1 MATELELAH
10 VTPMDKAR
18 EYLGLSWDEFCDYV
32 DQGEVTPYLLRRKDG
47 NRRLFVRFFGHK
59 GGWPNP
65 GYFKYDCGTYG
76 TVFFDCDELRKFLDT
91 FATQK
96 DEEEAFTCPE
106 QAGMTPP
113 TVQGAVSTYAGNY
126 GGYYYGAMQE
136 YTGYQPGQA
145 PWPAYTAT
153 QRPQPMTQAPMA
165 PKPPTP
171 LQSPDPLP
179 PTHSPAP
186 LPSPNGGHSEELDQ
200 ALARVAE
207 LEEELARAK
216 EEIERLEDENQGLR
230 QQLAEKDKAQ
240 GVDETKNKFD
250 VEPIGKNKGSLLT
263 VIDALRS
270 AVTIKDRDLASW
282 LEKKIADLGYDSPKA
297 QAIRGIMNDV
307 EECRKEK
314 SRPSQKR

>member
-136 YTGYQPGQA
+136 YTGYQTGQA
-145 PWPAYTAT
+145 TWPAYTAT
-153 QRPQPMTQAPMA
+153 QRPQPMEPPKPMTQAPMA
-165 PKPPTP
+165 PKPATP
-171 LQSPDPLP
+171 LQTPEPLP
-179 PTHSPAP
+179 PTPAPAPTP
-186 LPSPNGGHSEELDQ
+186 LPSPIGRQEEAQDN
-200 ALARVAE
+200 ARVAE
-207 LEEELARAK
+207 LEEENQGLRD
-216 EEIERLEDENQGLR
+216 EIERLKKE
-230 QQLAEKDKAQ
+230 LAREKEEPDPRTTKSYRILLDALFQ
-240 GVDETKNKFD
+240 KIGVDCKNVRDGEKNK
-250 VEPIGKNKGSLLT
+250 ETGKVRN
-263 VIDALRS
+263 ALHLGGRHLEDN
-270 AVTIKDRDLASW
+270 TIRAKIKEIRDFI
-282 LEKKIADLGYDSPKA
+282 EQNPRD
-297 QAIRGIMNDV
+297 
-307 EECRKEK
+307 
-314 SRPSQKR
+314 QKLK

>member
-106 QAGMTPP
+106 QASMTPP

-136 YTGYQPGQA
+136 YTGYQTGQA
-145 PWPAYTAT
+145 TWPAYTAT
-153 QRPQPMTQAPMA
+153 QRPQPMEPPKPMTQAPMA
-165 PKPPTP
+165 PKPATP
-171 LQSPDPLP
+171 LQTPEPLP
-179 PTHSPAP
+179 PTPAP
-186 LPSPNGGHSEELDQ
+186 AP
-200 ALARVAE
+200 
-207 LEEELARAK
+207 
-216 EEIERLEDENQGLR
+216 
-230 QQLAEKDKAQ
+230 
-240 GVDETKNKFD
+240 
-250 VEPIGKNKGSLLT
+250 
-263 VIDALRS
+263 
-270 AVTIKDRDLASW
+270 
-282 LEKKIADLGYDSPKA
+282 
-297 QAIRGIMNDV
+297 M
-307 EECRKEK
+307 
-314 SRPSQKR
+314 